1 MDIETR
7 SMTLAEVQV
16 ENRTITGIAVP
27 YNSSSQLLN
36 DRPRPYREEFRAGA
50 FPVIGPNVALYLQH
64 DHKGLPLART
74 GAGTIRF
81 TESERG
87 LLFSADLPE
96 SRPDILEAVTRGDI
110 AGVSIGF
117 SAITDDWNHRGQS
130 MPSTRIVTKAHLYEL
145 SLVANPA
152 YAGATINTSESK

>member
-1 MDIETR
+1 MEIEYR
-7 SMTLAEVQV
+7 SAKLEDVQV
-16 ENRTITGIAVP
+16 EGRTISGVAVP

-36 DRPRPYREEFRAGA
+36 DRARPYREQFRQGA
-50 FPVIGPNVALYLQH
+50 FPHIGDNVALYLQH

-74 GAGTIRF
+74 GAGTLSF

-87 LLFSADLPE
+87 LLFEAQLPD
-96 SRPDILEAVTRGDI
+96 SRPDIAEAVARGDV

-117 SAITDDWNHRGQS
+117 TALDDDWNHRTS
-130 MPSTRIVTKAHLYEL
+130 KMPSSRVVNKAHLFEL

-152 YAGATINTSESK
+152 YPGAIINKESN